1 MSKEP
6 EEEIGYDTKTVTI
19 DGKATNW
26 SLLSM
31 LSSVIFSVMKHR
43 HYGWSFITMAYREKD
58 DHSKITLYF
67 GKERPG
73 QTPTPQ
79 ADPLDLKRIPQ

>member
-26 SLLSM
+26 SLWSM

-43 HYGWSFITMAYREKD
+43 HHGWSFVTMAYREKEAD
-58 DHSKITLYF
+58 ARITLYF
-67 GKERPG
+67 GKEREDISNG
-73 QTPTPQ
+73 
-79 ADPLDLKRIPQ
+79 